1 MNQSLYN
8 WTFDDTKNRSTL
20 WYIIALSIV
29 IWFTIWWF
37 FTKQYWMSFLMLLV
51 AWVFF
56 FIENNADDIIGVD
69 ITELWIKIWDNFYD
83 YSTLDWYSFIYS
95 GDEAIILRLS
105 TNKTGIKRLDLK
117 INSWIA
123 IHLKE
128 ILPNYIEAKDNQEL
142 SMSEKIINLL
152 QL

>member
-1 MNQSLYN
+1 MNQILYN
-8 WTFDDTKNRSTL
+8 WTFDDTKNRSAL

-56 FIENNADDIIGVD
+56 FVENNADDTIHVS
-69 ITELWIKIWDNFYD
+69 ITELWIKVWDIFYD
-83 YSTLDWYSFIYS
+83 YTVLDGYSFIYS
-95 GDEAIILRLS
+95 WEEAILLRLS
-105 TNKTGIKRLDLK
+105 TNKSWIKRLDLK
-117 INSWIA
+117 INSEIA
-123 IHLKE
+123 VQLKE

-142 SMSEKIINLL
+142 SMTEKIINLL

>member
-56 FIENNADDIIGVD
+56 FVENNANDIIGVD

-117 INSWIA
+117 INRA
-123 IHLKE
+123 L
-128 ILPNYIEAKDNQEL
+128 
-142 SMSEKIINLL
+142 
-152 QL
+152 